1 MTLRHHGSK
10 DAPSLAA
17 SAVPL
22 KLEILTRGSGWG
34 GTNVSCQLNF
44 RLFVSCQ
51 LNFGPFVSCQLNVC

>member
-1 MTLRHHGSK
+1 MQGRRMF
-10 DAPSLAA
+10 
-17 SAVPL
+17 
-22 KLEILTRGSGWG
+22 TRRNMQGHCRWNNQVRLFGGGSGWG